1 MENKT
6 NLWIEES
13 IVVPESVLLKRL
25 PKDYGHVPGLDDSEL
40 LGDKEL
46 EQWVFKQEF
55 EPILALPVEPRKNWI
70 RPTVDEDGRLDWGA
84 FGTVDFKRLY
94 PFDKA
99 RYKADKL
106 REELKNANIMFS
118 IVNERVKTINKYVVL
133 KYLIR
138 GIIRLEQIVDCDMRA
153 LGKHRLR
160 IKRLSNEIERLA
172 KASRKKVVRMTEA
185 MLGPCDW

>member
-1 MENKT
+1 MNKKIS
-6 NLWIEES
+6 LLVGEG
-13 IVVPESVLLKRL
+13 VVVHESVLLKRL

-84 FGTVDFKRLY
+84 FGTVDFERLY
-94 PFDKA
+94 SFNKA
-99 RYKADKL
+99 RYKAEKL
-106 REELKNANIMFS
+106 REERKNVAIIYG
-118 IVNERVKTINKYVVL
+118 IVNERIKTINKYVVL

-138 GIIRLEQIVDCDMRA
+138 GIIRLEHIVDYDMRA

-160 IKRLSNEIERLA
+160 IIRLSKEIERLA
-172 KASRKKVVRMTEA
+172 KASRKKAVQKTEA